1 MNNYANFGRSHA
13 WATGQIF
20 VQNAQSHPCDL
31 GWLIRP
37 FYFVGVFDLSHSLLD
52 FPRNP
57 PDDTGLARFGR
68 LSCKPLAS
76 TALALGWGSIG
87 STPLKEPLGT
97 GAGKCYLVFDPILV
111 EDELSLGIG
120 YLKLF
125 DT

>member
-1 MNNYANFGRSHA
+1 MHK
-13 WATGQIF
+13 ATPATWGGLFARFTSWEFSTCRIAYWTSLAIPQTI
-20 VQNAQSHPCDL
+20 L
-31 GWLIRP
+31 GWPAL
-37 FYFVGVFDLSHSLLD
+37 VGKSLS
-52 FPRNP
+52 P
-57 PDDTGLARFGR
+57 G
-68 LSCKPLAS
+68 